1 MFQYVFLLPRR
12 NDLKNDN
19 GRIFYG
25 KHRFKM
31 LIIFLTFAI
40 LVSTFVISVIS
51 FWTVNSSD
59 DDSPI
64 QSTYSIDKFGNHSTL
79 LKNDN
84 YIKQCATIVSC
95 DFNDKYR
102 TINGTCNNLNNP
114 TWGSSNTPFIR
125 LVGAHYSDG
134 ISKLRISSDGKSL
147 PSARKIQVQLFL
159 YKQTNIP
166 DINNQLLMQWGQF
179 VAHDVSI
186 LEIDVNGEDCCSY
199 QNQLSVSKACEAI
212 IKIPMDDPVYSKYNK
227 TCMEFT
233 RAMTSINYS
242 CSLQSSEPST
252 FMNDATHYIDGS
264 QIYGSDDHTASTL
277 RSYTN
282 GKMKSVTREDD
293 FQESCPYSFVGSS
306 SSFNK
311 TYSSNSG
318 ANSNLGMALFHDMFL
333 RFHNFVALELKNA
346 VPLWSDETLYQES
359 RKIVGAVIQ
368 HITYT
373 QFLPTIL
380 GKKYTEERV
389 LAEDDDYIATVNPS
403 TSQEFSAGAFRV
415 LHSIVPA
422 QHRFVDSKYITLRT
436 INVTDW
442 TDCPYLLRQGS
453 NFDDLLRG
461 LLFTEGRLRQPSYN
475 PLISNLMFH
484 SNNLIGVDL
493 LSYDIQ
499 RGRDTG
505 LPPYNKIRELCGLPV
520 AKSFTDLIDVMPL
533 DDIYDLEKL
542 YSSVDDVDFL
552 VGALLETPE
561 TDALV
566 GNTSRCIIGDF
577 FYRSRVGDRFF
588 YDGKNL
594 PKQFSSD
601 QLEIIKSISLNHIIC
616 ATSSVDNLQKHIF
629 AKVDNGW
636 YSSMKWTCNEK
647 YIIDFKPWEK
657 LFINLH

>member
-1 MFQYVFLLPRR
+1 MVNDLILLETFGKDEETTFLLPRR

-125 LVGAHYSDG
+125 LVGAHYSD
-134 ISKLRISSDGKSL
+134 
-147 PSARKIQVQLFL
+147 
-159 YKQTNIP
+159 
-166 DINNQLLMQWGQF
+166 
-179 VAHDVSI
+179 
-186 LEIDVNGEDCCSY
+186 DCCSY